1 MYCLGKF
8 RLAVFNT
15 QPPHLYFGGV
25 ERRIIETSRRVS
37 SQADVTVYCGTKR
50 GFRKPTNLNGIQVV
64 PCYSTDRLYP
74 LDNWFFN
81 RSLQKQAGIFDA
93 DIYEAHN
100 VSGYG
105 FPNALKNRHVNKPF
119 IHVVHGPL
127 SDEYRQGLREHQS
140 PRGKLA
146 NLFMRYQAR
155 LEQQTAMRAS
165 VIIAVSNYSKQ
176 RIIEDYS
183 IEEDKI
189 RVVPNGIDPE
199 IFRVAEDSTAIK
211 RQFGLG
217 DDPCVLF
224 VGSLIPRK
232 GLNFLVDA
240 AQKILKQHAQTKF
253 MIVGKGPL
261 KDQIVNAINKR
272 GFWKNFLFVDSLK
285 DETLAV
291 AYRCAD
297 VFVLPSVQEG
307 QGIVLLEAEASGKPV
322 VAFSVGG
329 VPEAVRDGETGLLV
343 QFGDTEAFA
352 KAVARLLSDED
363 LRRKMGAAARK
374 FVVENFTW
382 DICAQKMLQVYREA
396 LET

>member
-1 MYCLGKF
+1 MGKF

-50 GFRKPTNLNGIQVV
+50 GFRKPTNLNGVQVV

-261 KDQIVNAINKR
+261 KDEIVNAINKR